1 MSWCEIAVAIADFVR
16 RGGADCGFLSRKI
29 FAQTIRNP
37 QSEIEPCNLP
47 SLKLRQAGLA

>member
-29 FAQTIRNP
+29 FAITIPQWTLPGISP
-37 QSEIEPCNLP
+37 QSEAKMKN
-47 SLKLRQAGLA
+47 SQVH